1 MTADPTASATDVN
14 PLANRK
20 RIPTS
25 VDPLGE
31 PGAATAPTTLT
42 PFRRD
47 DVDARSDIRRTRQP
61 VSLPLMA
68 ASAPRTDRDIHSLGV
83 HNRLI
88 MEGGGRADAWVC
100 FMSVPDPPF
109 ERTALAMLQGA
120 GVVADHVENGLK
132 RSGALT
138 TPEDG
143 RCPGVVFFDRIDADL
158 AAAVREYSA
167 FGVRRVIA
175 IAVPSA
181 GLASADAWRLLSD
194 GASDVFSWNDA
205 AKSAE
210 KVAAR
215 LRRWAEVDEI
225 LRSSLVQDNLI
236 GESPA
241 WSRVLRQIIEVARFT
256 DCSILLT
263 GESGTGKELTAR
275 LVHTLDPRRGKG
287 RLVVTDCTTVVPT
300 LSGSEFFGHERGAF
314 TGAVS
319 PRDGA
324 FALADGGTLFLDE
337 VGELP
342 GQLQA
347 ELLRV
352 IQEGTYKRVGSDTW
366 RTTSFR
372 LVCATNRRLDQE
384 QANGS
389 FRKDLYHR
397 IAAWTCELPP
407 LRDRQE
413 DILPLAR
420 SFLRELSVDGEPPD
434 LDPAVRQFLQQREY
448 RGNIRELRQ
457 VVHRLYTRYVG
468 TGAITVGDVPDD
480 ERGGC
485 EVPGDR
491 WNDWK
496 EDFADSVRR
505 ALSLGVTLREIGRA
519 AQDAAIQL
527 VLAEEGG
534 SVKRASKRLGVT
546 DRALQ
551 LRRSAAA
558 ITSAAQPPGA

>member
-1 MTADPTASATDVN
+1 MSA
-14 PLANRK
+14 
-20 RIPTS
+20 
-25 VDPLGE
+25 
-31 PGAATAPTTLT
+31 
-42 PFRRD
+42 
-47 DVDARSDIRRTRQP
+47 
-61 VSLPLMA
+61 
-68 ASAPRTDRDIHSLGV
+68 
-83 HNRLI
+83 
-88 MEGGGRADAWVC
+88 
-100 FMSVPDPPF
+100 PDPPF
-109 ERTALAMLQGA
+109 ERTALALLQGA
-120 GVVADHVENGLK
+120 GVALDHVANGMRKGGPLA
-132 RSGALT
+132 RS
-138 TPEDG
+138 EDG
-143 RCPGVVFFDRIDADL
+143 QCPGVVFFDHLDPGL
-158 AAAVREYSA
+158 AGAVREYSA
-167 FGVRRVIA
+167 FGARRLIA

-181 GLASADAWRLLSD
+181 GLAPADAWRLLSD
-194 GASDVFSWNDA
+194 GASDVFSWNDT

-215 LRRWAEVDEI
+215 LQRWAEVDAI
-225 LRSSLVQDNLI
+225 LGSSLVQDNLI

-275 LVHTLDPRRGKG
+275 LVHALDSRREKG

-319 PRDGA
+319 SRDGA

-372 LVCATNRRLDQE
+372 LVCATNRHLDEE
-384 QANGS
+384 QANGT

-397 IAAWTCELPP
+397 IAAWVCELPP

-420 SFLRELSVDGEPPD
+420 SFLHQLSADREPPD
-434 LDPAVRQFLQQREY
+434 LDPAVRQFLQEREY
-448 RGNIRELRQ
+448 RGNVRELRQ
-457 VVHRLYTRYVG
+457 VVHRLYTRHVG

-480 ERGGC
+480 ERGSC
-485 EVPGDR
+485 EAPGDG
-491 WNDWK
+491 WK
-496 EDFADSVRR
+496 DDFSDSVRQ

-519 AQDAAIQL
+519 AQDAAIRM

-534 SVKRASKRLGVT
+534 SVKRASKRLGVS

-551 LRRSAAA
+551 LRRSAAR
-558 ITSAAQPPGA
+558 ITPAVQPPGA